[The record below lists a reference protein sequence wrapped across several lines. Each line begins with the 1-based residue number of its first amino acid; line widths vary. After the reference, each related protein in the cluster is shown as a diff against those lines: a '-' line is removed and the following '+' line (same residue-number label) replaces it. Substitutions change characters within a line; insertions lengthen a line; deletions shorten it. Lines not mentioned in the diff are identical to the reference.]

1 VEIIRTDLSRL
12 LFDNQAS
19 SRAEF
24 RSVVRR
30 SFKPP
35 NFKIGVEVDR
45 TSRRM
50 MMIKLK
56 LFALS
61 ALITLFTVATAM
73 AQAPGA
79 TGAADHSTGNSWFF
93 PAMGSFAVGIAALGG
108 ALGDGRAI
116 AAACEGT
123 ARNPGAGGRI
133 FTMLLLGLALIETL
147 VLFTFLTVVL
157 KY

>member
-1 VEIIRTDLSRL
+1 MIRFRL
-12 LFDNQAS
+12 FVMAVL
-19 SRAEF
+19 
-24 RSVVRR
+24 
-30 SFKPP
+30 
-35 NFKIGVEVDR
+35 
-45 TSRRM
+45 
-50 MMIKLK
+50 MI
-56 LFALS
+56 
-61 ALITLFTVATAM
+61 LITVVGAM
-73 AQAPGA
+73 AQSP
-79 TGAADHSTGNSWFF
+79 AAVAAEHSTGGSSWFF

>member
-1 VEIIRTDLSRL
+1 MPQSALRPMSEL
-12 LFDNQAS
+12 
-19 SRAEF
+19 
-24 RSVVRR
+24 RR
-30 SFKPP
+30 K
-35 NFKIGVEVDR
+35 
-45 TSRRM
+45 T
-50 MMIKLK
+50 MIKLR
-56 LFALS
+56 LFWMS
-61 ALITLFTVATAM
+61 ALMMLITVATAM
-73 AQAPGA
+73 AQATEAAAATEAQPGK
-79 TGAADHSTGNSWFF
+79 SWFF